1 MIGKPLQIK
10 FMQQLLRYSDIL
22 GEAMKIGL
30 MMPEILDII
39 RKIEPM

>member
-1 MIGKPLQIK
+1 
-10 FMQQLLRYSDIL
+10 MQQLLRYSDTL